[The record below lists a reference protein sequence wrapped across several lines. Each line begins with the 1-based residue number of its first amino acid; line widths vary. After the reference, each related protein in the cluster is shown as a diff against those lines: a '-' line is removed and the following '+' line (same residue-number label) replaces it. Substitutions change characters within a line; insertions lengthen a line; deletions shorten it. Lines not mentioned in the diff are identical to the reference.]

1 MDEEEAAAVVVP
13 PQRDQALVEPAR
25 PSQWRKLV
33 FAQRDSGETF
43 LVTAVK
49 SRRGTNLASY
59 VLLNA
64 NEAWVDVDI
73 DDDNNGEEQSMVQ
86 LFAEGFYYWV

>member
-1 MDEEEAAAVVVP
+1 
-13 PQRDQALVEPAR
+13 
-25 PSQWRKLV
+25 V
-33 FAQRDSGETF
+33 FAQHDSGEIF